1 VAPTPWIHGAQRH
14 VSRRTASKKVNKLYW
29 PSRKRS
35 PKRLIVLLEPK
46 SGGARP
52 KKIFSGALRRIGAL
66 PPLLNSFRRHCS
78 NHDFWWIAEGAWPLG
93 RRWLRISNAAVANV
107 RLSHQFHQQTSPTA
121 AGVHDEQ
128 CAREL
133 HRLTGYML
141 CADLCL
147 NANRA
152 ELTNVEALFEKICG
166 ACP

>member
-1 VAPTPWIHGAQRH
+1 MEGHDQ
-14 VSRRTASKKVNKLYW
+14 KKL
-29 PSRKRS
+29 
-35 PKRLIVLLEPK
+35 
-46 SGGARP
+46 
-52 KKIFSGALRRIGAL
+52 FSEALRRIGAL
-66 PPLLNSFRRHCS
+66 PPLLNSFRRHYS
-78 NHDFWWIAEGAWPLG
+78 NHDFWRIAEGAWPLG

-152 ELTNVEALFEKICG
+152 ELTNVEALFGKNLWGLPIGSKWRAKRLCSVNFF
-166 ACP
+166 CYTSSKCQFLYTVMHTFD